1 MDVTV
6 KKYTLSEKEKEELNK
21 EFDEIFDQFND
32 LYPKFS
38 SSYGLENKLLKTLF
52 RTSFA
57 LNNTLFDEV
66 ENTLSPDTNFF
77 KTLNKK
83 MEKLFAIVDDKKE
96 LKKETTPIKE
106 EETKEKQPQPKQV
119 DKVQELINKYLLP
132 LETINNSQ
140 LDTTLSELK
149 TEFKKEIVP
158 FTEQKTFTTKI
169 SEYYKSFNNQ
179 YHNSLQTI
187 TDKENECRKYEELK
201 RLQEELNISVP
212 KDVLDAIDK
221 INKDEVQEN
230 RRIRNIQKIL
240 SYLIE
245 LNAMI

>member
-1 MDVTV
+1 MNVTV

-83 MEKLFAIVDDKKE
+83 IEKLFAIVDNKKE
-96 LKKETTPIKE
+96 LKEESTPIKE
-106 EETKEKQPQPKQV
+106 EDKKQPQPKEI

-132 LETINNSQ
+132 LDTIKYDS
-140 LDTTLSELK
+140 LETTLSNLK
-149 TEFKKEIVP
+149 ADFKKEIVP
-158 FTEQKTFTTKI
+158 FTEQKAFTTKI
-169 SEYYKSFNNQ
+169 SEYYTKFNNR
-179 YHNSLQTI
+179 YYESLQTI
-187 TDKENECRKYEELK
+187 TDKETECRKYEELK
-201 RLQEELNISVP
+201 KLQEELNISVP
-212 KDVLDAIDK
+212 KEVLDAIDK
-221 INKDEVQEN
+221 INKEEAQEN
-230 RRIRNIQKIL
+230 RRLRNIQKL
-240 SYLIE
+240 LNYLIE
-245 LNAMI
+245 LKAIL